1 MKNKN
6 FETYIKYISDLLKDN
21 ARKAKLEADNP
32 KEGDFDYN
40 TGYLM
45 AYYEV
50 ISTMK
55 NQAAIFDLEQEDIS
69 LSDIEPDRDL
79 V

>member
-21 ARKAKLEADNP
+21 AKKAKLEADNS
-32 KEGDFDYN
+32 KEGESDYN

-55 NQAAIFDLEQEDIS
+55 NQASIFDLEQEDLS

>member
-6 FETYIKYISDLLKDN
+6 FELYIKYISDLIKDN
-21 ARKAKLEADNP
+21 AKKAKLEADNP
-32 KEGDFDYN
+32 EKGEVDYN
-40 TGYLM
+40 TGYLI

-55 NQAAIFDLEQEDIS
+55 NQAFLFDLEQDDIS

>member
-6 FETYIKYISDLLKDN
+6 FELYLKYISDLIKDN
-21 ARKAKLEADNP
+21 AKKAKLEADNP
-32 KEGDFDYN
+32 EKGEIDYN
-40 TGYLM
+40 TVYLI

-55 NQAAIFDLEQEDIS
+55 NQAFLFDLEQDDIS

>member
-6 FETYIKYISDLLKDN
+6 FETYINYISDLLKDN
-21 ARKAKLEADNP
+21 AKKAKLEADNS
-32 KEGDFDYN
+32 KEGEFDYN
-40 TGYLM
+40 TGYLL

-55 NQAAIFDLEQEDIS
+55 NQASIFDLEQEDIS

-79 V
+79 L